1 MVSLNLGWTLGLGLP
16 VLALHLVSITLSRAL
31 RTYSRS
37 RLEELCADRG
47 RPERADK
54 IMHEDER
61 TERSA
66 EAMAV
71 VTGLALAALLGLA
84 LAALLGSGSRYV
96 GPAHAV
102 EAMVAIALGIGAVG
116 YVVAGVVGRVFAE
129 RFLDVSWPATGL
141 LRALTLPLTMGTQ
154 LVETLASRIVRD
166 ADSTPRPASVEV
178 EIPSDGGD
186 PEDSEAELPDSTRE
200 LLQRAVELTRCVVS
214 DIMTPRSAIVALPA
228 SVSARAAGQTFRETG
243 KSRIPL
249 YGESRDDIIGILFA
263 KDLFPRMTDPQG
275 PDAVIPRDLV
285 RPAYGVPESK
295 NAYDLLD
302 ELRSQRTQ
310 IAIVLDEY
318 GGVSGL
324 ISLEDLL
331 EELVGPIDDEHDI
344 PTPDDPVV
352 PLGGAR
358 YEVDA
363 ALDLELLNDRLR
375 THLPTDGD
383 FSTVGGFAFHAL
395 GRLPEP
401 GDSFRHDG
409 IEFTIVE
416 VVDHSIRRVLVDLQ
430 PADAVSSK

>member
-1 MVSLNLGWTLGLGLP
+1 VVSLNLGWTLGLGLP